1 MRVLITGVRG
11 FVAGYLA
18 ELLVAKGDKVWGT
31 VRDTDT
37 CSNDKGSFWERI
49 TLISADLGSQSGL
62 EAVLHESCPEVI
74 FHLAAQSSVQQSWE
88 NKETTFDANVL
99 GTIRLLE
106 AVRESGKNSKVLLVG
121 SAEEYGLVSPEEV
134 PVKEANPLRPM
145 SPYGVSK
152 AAVSMLAAQYFR
164 AYKMPII
171 YARAFNH
178 IGPRQSL
185 GFVTSD
191 FAKQIAEI
199 ELGLKEPI
207 IRVGNLEARRDF
219 TDVRDVVRAYHL
231 LIQEGRPGE
240 IYNVCSGR
248 AIPIEK
254 VLRTYL
260 ELATVKITI
269 ETDTAKLR
277 PSDVPI
283 LQGDGTKI
291 NGDTGWE
298 PNLPLEQ
305 SLEDVLNYWRIVIRS
320 KE

>member
-1 MRVLITGVRG
+1 MRVLITGIRG

-18 ELLVAKGDKVWGT
+18 ELLIAKGDKVWGT
-31 VRDTDT
+31 VRDTDS
-37 CSNDKGSFWERI
+37 CSNDKDSYWERI

-62 EAVLHESCPEVI
+62 EAVLRESCPEVI

-88 NKETTFDANVL
+88 RKESTFDANVL

-106 AVRESGKNSKVLLVG
+106 AVRESGINSKVLLVG
-121 SAEEYGLVSPEEV
+121 SAEEYGLVSPKEV
-134 PVKEANPLRPM
+134 PVKETNPLRPM

-199 ELGLKEPI
+199 ELGLKEPV

-231 LIQEGRPGE
+231 LIHEGRPGE

-248 AIPIEK
+248 AVPVEE

-260 ELATVKITI
+260 KLATVKITI
-269 ETDTAKLR
+269 ETDPARLR

>member
-18 ELLVAKGDKVWGT
+18 ELLLDEGYEVSGT
-31 VRDTDT
+31 VRAI
-37 CSNDKGSFWERI
+37 DKCNNEKGGFWERI
-49 TLISADLGSQSGL
+49 TLMSADLSNQSVL
-62 EAVLHESCPEVI
+62 EAVLQESSPEVI

-88 NKETTFDANVL
+88 NKESTFEANVL

-106 AVRESGKNSKVLLVG
+106 AVRKYGNNPKVLLVG

-134 PVKEANPLRPM
+134 PVEETNPLRPM
-145 SPYGVSK
+145 SPYGASK
-152 AAVSMLAAQYFR
+152 AAVSMLAAQYFW
-164 AYKMPII
+164 AYKFPII

-199 ELGLKEPI
+199 ELGLKEPTL
-207 IRVGNLEARRDF
+207 RVGNLEAYRDF

-231 LIQEGRPGE
+231 LVQKGRPGE
-240 IYNVCSGR
+240 IYNVCSGQ
-248 AIPIEK
+248 AVPIERI
-254 VLRTYL
+254 LWTYL
-260 ELATVKITI
+260 ELATVTITV
-269 ETDTAKLR
+269 ETDPARMR

-283 LQGDGTKI
+283 LQGDSTKI
-291 NGDTGWE
+291 KVDTGWK
-298 PNLPLEQ
+298 PSIPLEK
-305 SLEDVLNYWRIVIRS
+305 SLKDVLDYWR
-320 KE
+320 KEVRNK